1 MLSILNF
8 LFQLKNHINFS
19 FWIKYQQQQYFIRMH
34 YLQSNPSYI
43 SYNIK
48 RQELDQWILNSKVL
62 EKRAFIEPLGLKYNF
77 NKEIYFSDK
86 AKFNTIFENFYLA
99 DKNWRKANQDP
110 FISKEE
116 YYEIADKC
124 FYWTQKYNQVVDNI
138 IAHRIPGGT
147 VPKYNACWIFEQTQI
162 KNRDDLGDIA
172 AIQEIEP
179 LKGLEHCDIPEG
191 LDYDLLIHIFSGLL
205 F

>member
-1 MLSILNF
+1 
-8 LFQLKNHINFS
+8 
-19 FWIKYQQQQYFIRMH
+19 MH

-43 SYNIK
+43 SSNI
-48 RQELDQWILNSKVL
+48 RRRALDQWILNSELL
-62 EKRAFIEPLGLKYNF
+62 EKRLHGDPLGLKYKDDF
-77 NKEIYFSDK
+77 TKEIYFSDK
-86 AKFNTIFENFYLA
+86 TKFNSIFENFYVA

-110 FISKEE
+110 FISDEE
-116 YYEIADKC
+116 YYEIADIC
-124 FYWTQKYNQVVDNI
+124 AYWTPKYNQMVDDI
-138 IAHRIPGGT
+138 LAHRIPGGT

-172 AIQEIEP
+172 VIQGIQEIEP

-205 F
+205 P